1 MQILDGSIAATP
13 DGGFVVV
20 AQVGSQLVEQSYRVG
35 GVGDDDCA
43 GRACNCSMA
52 LSVSVM

>member
-1 MQILDGSIAATP
+1 MQILDGSIAAAP